1 MRKALYLF
9 IALLMAATSCMERP
23 EVTMHYLLK
32 QAEGMVRTAPDTAFY
47 FLQSLKETSIAT
59 GDDSVF
65 LELLLLEAGAKNE
78 ATIPDTL
85 AIHSL
90 TSYYSAKADTLM
102 LARTCRLS
110 ALAYRN
116 LGDYEGTVAR
126 YNAAIALAMKMDNKR
141 LLADVYHELAH
152 VHYSQRLYRNSEYI
166 RILSDS
172 IFHLAELSAIELR
185 DTSLWISS
193 LVSRSLIP
201 RYNQRYA
208 EERDLLLS
216 ALDLAVKSGKKGYE
230 TTISMFLSLVY
241 AELGEKEES
250 FAFAKRNL
258 ALRKGKIPEYV
269 YCLTLGNAYQ
279 RIGIKD
285 SADYYLAKGKELKI
299 KTETGH
305 SNVSDIFAK
314 EYNNK
319 GISLEQRIQ
328 QMRIDDSYRQQR
340 IEERNNYMASICI
353 LVLVLIFVVCLIR
366 KKYLRRETHYREE
379 TEVEKQQLTHA
390 HNQTRKQLQQEQEEL
405 KRKNQELDLMQH
417 KVALLSTDAGS
428 VLDKINQIAGESQY
442 KEDSGLLL
450 EESDWRLLQFE
461 MDKRWNNSISN
472 LQQEYH
478 LTSNE
483 VRLLCLNLLDVP
495 TARIPYFFERTVGTI
510 YNWNR
515 QLCSKLGIVRNDQL
529 TFKEDFKRFISN
541 RN

>member
-9 IALLMAATSCMERP
+9 ISLLLAVTSCIERP
-23 EVTMHYLLK
+23 EVTMNHLLR
-32 QAEGMVRTAPDTAFY
+32 QADGMIRTAPDTAFY
-47 FLQSLKETSIAT
+47 FLQSLKEFPVTT
-59 GDDSVF
+59 EDDSIF
-65 LELLLLEAGAKNE
+65 LELLLCEARIKNDIKLE
-78 ATIPDTL
+78 DTL
-85 AIHSL
+85 AINSL

-102 LARTCRLS
+102 MARTYRLS
-110 ALAYRN
+110 ALAYRD
-116 LGDYEGTVAR
+116 LGYYEETVSR
-126 YNAAIALAMKMDNKR
+126 FNTAIALAMKMDYKR
-141 LLADVYHELAH
+141 LLADEYNELAH
-152 VHYSQRLYRNSEYI
+152 VHYSQRLFADPDYI
-166 RILSDS
+166 RTLSDS
-172 IFHLAELSAIELR
+172 IFHLAELSAIELK
-185 DTSLWISS
+185 DTTLWINS
-193 LVSRSLIP
+193 LISRSLIP
-201 RYNQRYA
+201 RYYRRYT
-208 EERDLLLS
+208 EERDLLLQ
-216 ALDLAVKSGKKGYE
+216 ALALAVNSNEQGYE

-258 ALRKGKIPEYV
+258 ALRKGKIPKYV

-285 SADYYLAKGKELKI
+285 SADYYLAKGKELRI
-299 KTETGH
+299 KAETEYPNS
-305 SNVSDIFAK
+305 SNLFTQRVESK
-314 EYNNK
+314 YT
-319 GISLEQRIQ
+319 LEQRIQ

-353 LVLVLIFVVCLIR
+353 LVLVLVFVVCLIR
-366 KKYLRRETHYREE
+366 KKHLRRETLYREE

-405 KRKNQELDLMQH
+405 KRKNQELALMQQ
-417 KVALLSTDAGS
+417 KVALLSADAGS
-428 VLDKINQIAGESQY
+428 VFDKINQIAGESQY